1 MRAQQSGR
9 RIALEKIYMGM
20 ADVSSVSI
28 SLPQL
33 GETIEYPSAA
43 WVGVAKPFEPIRM
56 ECTLPL
62 DVAIRA
68 SRLLE
73 QEVQIVVRCGAI
85 SSPVT
90 LAATD
95 MGLFTRPIAY
105 IDTIDEEYVAGWAW
119 DPECDQAVTLSLRK
133 GDHTQQ
139 VLANRYRADLDM
151 LGIGIGLHGFKCR
164 RTAMLSMKN
173 IELIYKDQVI
183 GRFDGK

>member
-9 RIALEKIYMGM
+9 RIALEKIYMGKTD
-20 ADVSSVSI
+20 ASSVSI

-33 GETIEYPSAA
+33 GETIEYPSTA

-68 SRLLE
+68 SRLLA
-73 QEVQIVVRCGAI
+73 QEVQLVVRCGDN
-85 SSPVT
+85 SPPLA

-119 DPECDQAVTLSLRK
+119 DPESDQAITLTLRK
-133 GDHTQQ
+133 GTHIQQ
-139 VLANRYRADLDM
+139 VLANRYRADLDV
-151 LGIGIGLHGFKCR
+151 LGIGIGLHGFKCL
-164 RTAMLSMKN
+164 RTPMLSMQN
-173 IELIYKDQVI
+173 IELIYNDQVI
-183 GRFDGK
+183 GRFDE